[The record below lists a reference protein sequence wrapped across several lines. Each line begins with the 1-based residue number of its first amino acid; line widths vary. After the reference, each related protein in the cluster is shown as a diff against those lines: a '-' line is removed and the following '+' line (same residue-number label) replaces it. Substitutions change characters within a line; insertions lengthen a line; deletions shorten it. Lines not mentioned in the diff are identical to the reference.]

1 MLFFLH
7 LKRMRERKNTIS
19 ILDEEISS
27 LQDKKTSLGIE
38 VAKKNTEL
46 EELKKQ
52 ISDISEFVTL
62 KEQTLSATQ
71 TLETLSGEIEAQA
84 ATLEKLKA
92 ECGLADECIL
102 LADLNQKLKKD
113 LSDSIDT
120 NLKKIFDNYPNV
132 HAKKLNIKDFIS
144 FTSIDLPSVKGIID
158 SQLTKFALEHRID
171 PILYKELMYK
181 FNSEW
186 ITKFNDFSK
195 RYSSLNNTVI
205 ENFTLFK
212 GFIVLV
218 DKDSQRRSDK

>member
-1 MLFFLH
+1 MLFFSH
-7 LKRMRERKNTIS
+7 FKRMRKRKNTIL

-38 VAKKNTEL
+38 VARENAKL

-52 ISDISEFVTL
+52 IATISEFVTL
-62 KEQTLSATQ
+62 KEQTLTASQ
-71 TLETLSGEIEAQA
+71 TLEDLNDKI
-84 ATLEKLKA
+84 ATQSAILEDLKS
-92 ECGLADECIL
+92 ECNLADECIL
-102 LADLNQKLKKD
+102 LTDLNQKLKKD
-113 LSDSIDT
+113 LSDSIDS

-132 HAKKLNIKDFIS
+132 HAKKLNIGDFIS

-158 SQLTKFALEHRID
+158 SQLTKFALEHKID

-186 ITKFNDFSK
+186 VTKFENFSK
-195 RYSSLNNTVI
+195 KYSSLNHNVI
-205 ENFTLFK
+205 ENFTLFE

-218 DKDSQRRSDK
+218 DKDS